1 MDRFIHSQNLRRYSD
16 LLRSETDAA
25 KRAAL
30 HAQLI
35 QEEDRF
41 GAREERLDNAR
52 NHIEE
57 LGVRIARQEALIRVL
72 KGNGYDSTAAEQ
84 LHAAWCETLAVV
96 ERYRQTLE
104 IDSESWPIRQRW
116 V

>member
-25 KRAAL
+25 KRATL
-30 HAQLI
+30 HTQLI
-35 QEEDRF
+35 QEEDQF
-41 GAREERLDNAR
+41 AAREERLDCAR
-52 NHIEE
+52 DHIEE
-57 LGVRIARQEALIRVL
+57 LSVRIVRQEALIRLL
-72 KGNGYDSTAAEQ
+72 KGNGHDCTAAEQ
-84 LHAAWCETLAVV
+84 LHAAWCETLAIL

-104 IDSESWPIRQRW
+104 IDSEGWSIRQRW